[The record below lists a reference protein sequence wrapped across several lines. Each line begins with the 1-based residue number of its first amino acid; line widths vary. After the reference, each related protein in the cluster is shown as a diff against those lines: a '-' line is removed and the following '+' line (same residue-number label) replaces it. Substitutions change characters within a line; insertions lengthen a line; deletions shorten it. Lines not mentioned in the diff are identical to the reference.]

1 MSNLFEKKLETKAEP
16 KVVDPVDRQ
25 VVAAVRAA
33 GRTCRIDLGRR
44 SVETPPVATP
54 FPNVS
59 SHIVYSKFIRTL
71 CSHIMSLDSAK
82 PYDLLS
88 F

>member
-16 KVVDPVDRQ
+16 KVVEPVDRQ

-44 SVETPPVATP
+44 SV
-54 FPNVS
+54 
-59 SHIVYSKFIRTL
+59 
-71 CSHIMSLDSAK
+71 
-82 PYDLLS
+82 
-88 F
+88 